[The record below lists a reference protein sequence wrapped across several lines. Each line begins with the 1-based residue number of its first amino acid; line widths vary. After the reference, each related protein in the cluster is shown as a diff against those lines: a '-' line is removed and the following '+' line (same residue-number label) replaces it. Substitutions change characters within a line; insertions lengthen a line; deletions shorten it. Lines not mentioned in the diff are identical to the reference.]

1 MLENNSA
8 FSALSVVKK
17 IMNDFPELHTL
28 WDYNDQAGKAARF
41 KALLPKVAESHDRAH
56 HVELLSQ
63 LARTHSLRR
72 QFDEAHQLLDEA
84 EAMLT
89 EAMIVPKIRCLLE
102 RGRAFN
108 SAGEPERALPLF
120 HEAFG
125 LGTAVTPQADF
136 HTIDAAH
143 MIAIAEPEAADQLR
157 WNEKALVLAEAT
169 PDERAGGWR
178 GSLYNNLGWTY
189 HDMGNYEQALTIFEK
204 AREWREAHHQD
215 KPETIRIA
223 KWCVGRTLR
232 SLNRLEEALAL
243 QQALL
248 AENGQSDGFIFEELG
263 ECLWA
268 LDRREE
274 ARPYFAQAYAEL
286 SKLDWLVTSEPER
299 LERLA
304 RLGGEK

>member
-1 MLENNSA
+1 MSE
-8 FSALSVVKK
+8 
-17 IMNDFPELHTL
+17 FPELHTL
-28 WDYNDQAGKAARF
+28 WDYNDPAGTAVRF
-41 KALLPKVAESHDRAH
+41 QELLPEVEASADRAY

-72 QFDEAHQLLDEA
+72 QFAEAHQLLDEA
-84 EAMLT
+84 ETMLT
-89 EAMIVPKIRCLLE
+89 GAMIVPKMRCLLE

-108 SAGEPERALPLF
+108 SAGDPERALPLF
-120 HEAFG
+120 HEAFA

-143 MIAIAEPEAADQLR
+143 MIAIAEPETSDQLK
-157 WNEKALVLAEAT
+157 WNEKALALAEAT
-169 PDERAGGWR
+169 PDKRAAGWL

-189 HDMGNYEQALTIFEK
+189 HDRGEYNRALSIFEK
-204 AREWREAHHQD
+204 ALAWREANHQD

-223 KWCVGRTLR
+223 RWCVGRTLR

-248 AENGQSDGFIFEELG
+248 AEDGLSDGFVYEELG

-274 ARPYFAQAYAEL
+274 ARPYFVQAYAEL

-304 RLGGEK
+304 RLGSKK